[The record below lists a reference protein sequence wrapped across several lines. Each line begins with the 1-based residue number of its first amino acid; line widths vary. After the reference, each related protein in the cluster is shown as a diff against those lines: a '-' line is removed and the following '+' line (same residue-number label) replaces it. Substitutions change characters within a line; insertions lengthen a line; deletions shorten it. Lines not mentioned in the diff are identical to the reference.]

1 MSKLFLTVGCPSS
14 GKSTYIRENAD
25 TLFKNAKIV
34 SRDEIRF
41 SLLKDDEEYFAN
53 ENKVFNQFVEA
64 VNNNIKEGR
73 DVIVDATH
81 ITKKSRNKVLS
92 RLDLSTVDEV
102 IALVF
107 VTPLEECL
115 RTNKQREGRAHVPSS
130 VIKRMYSQIE
140 KIDLGYDK
148 YFTRVIFIRR

>member
-25 TLFKNAKIV
+25 TLFKNVKIV

-41 SLLKDDEEYFAN
+41 SLLKDDEGYFAN
-53 ENKVFNQFVEA
+53 EDKVFNQFVKA
-64 VNNNIKEGR
+64 VNEAIKEGK
-73 DVIVDATH
+73 DVIADATH

-92 RLDLSTVDEV
+92 KLDLSTVDEV
-102 IALVF
+102 VAFVF

-115 RTNKQREGRAHVPSS
+115 ATNEKRCGRAKVPRE
-130 VIKRMYSQIE
+130 VIRRMYNQTE